1 MTPMSEQTP
10 STKGPGGRPIEESAF
25 GSVPPVG
32 SGRGFT
38 RTDEEVL
45 HVGHVITLV
54 RATFEGPAGEVMERD
69 VVQHPGAVAVVA
81 IDGDDVVLVNQYRPV
96 LERQMLELP
105 AGKLDV
111 PGEDRRTAA
120 RRELVEEAG
129 YDAPALVEL
138 GSFHNSIGF
147 CDEHTTIYLAT
158 ELVPATPAAG
168 SVEEEY
174 LTVER
179 VPLDGV
185 EVLIADGI
193 ITDAKTV
200 IGLLWTLRRMGC

>member
-1 MTPMSEQTP
+1 MSAQTAT
-10 STKGPGGRPIEESAF
+10 STSEWTSPAEAPASGC
-25 GSVPPVG
+25 VPTIVTG
-32 SGRGFT
+32 TGFT
-38 RTDEEVL
+38 RTGEEIL
-45 HVGHVITLV
+45 HVGHVITLA
-54 RATFEGPAGEVMERD
+54 RATFEGPAGEALERD
-69 VVQHPGAVAVVA
+69 VVHHPGAVAVVA
-81 IDGDDVVLVNQYRPV
+81 LDGDEVVLVRQYRPV
-96 LERQMLELP
+96 LEREMLELP

-111 PGEDRRTAA
+111 PGEDRPTAA

-129 YDAPALVEL
+129 YDAPGLVEL

-158 ELVPATPAAG
+158 ELVPDTAMAV

-179 VPLDGV
+179 VHLDEV
-185 EVLIADGI
+185 EGLIDDGT

-200 IGLLWTLRRMGC
+200 LGLLWTLRRLGR

>member
-45 HVGHVITLV
+45 HVGHVITLL

-129 YDAPALVEL
+129 YDAPDLVEL
-138 GSFHNSIGF
+138 GSFYNSVGF

-158 ELVPATPAAG
+158 ELVPAAPLAV
-168 SVEEEY
+168 SIEEEY
-174 LTVER
+174 LTVRR
-179 VPLDGV
+179 VTLAEV
-185 EVLIADGI
+185 EGLIADGT

-200 IGLLWTLRRMGC
+200 IGLLWTLRRLGC

>member
-1 MTPMSEQTP
+1 MSEQTSP
-10 STKGPGGRPIEESAF
+10 TDGPAPEPAAPARFPAGTRG
-25 GSVPPVG
+25 
-32 SGRGFT
+32 GFT
-38 RTDEEVL
+38 RTGEEVI
-45 HVGHVITLV
+45 HVGHVITLA

-69 VVQHPGAVAVVA
+69 VVHHPGAVAVVA
-81 IDGDDVVLVNQYRPV
+81 LDGDDVVLVDQYRPV

-111 PGEDRRTAA
+111 PGEDRATAA

-129 YDAPALVEL
+129 YDAVDLVEL

-158 ELVPATPAAG
+158 ELVGATPLAV

-179 VPLDGV
+179 VALDDV
-185 EVLIADGI
+185 EGLIADGT

-200 IGLLWTLRRMGC
+200 IGLLWTLRRLGR

>member
-1 MTPMSEQTP
+1 MSEQTP
-10 STKGPGGRPIEESAF
+10 FIKGPAWVPIEESAS
-25 GSVPPVG
+25 GAAPSGG
-32 SGRGFT
+32 SGLGFT

-45 HVGHVITLV
+45 HVGHVITLA

-69 VVQHPGAVAVVA
+69 VVHHPGAVAVVA
-81 IDGDDVVLVNQYRPV
+81 LDGDDVVLVDQYRPV

-111 PGEDRRTAA
+111 PGEGRLAAA

-129 YDAPALVEL
+129 YDAPDLEEL
-138 GSFHNSIGF
+138 GSFYNSVGF

-158 ELVPATPAAG
+158 ELVPAIPLAV
-168 SVEEEY
+168 SIEEEY
-174 LTVER
+174 LTVKR
-179 VPLDGV
+179 VSLDGV
-185 EVLIADGI
+185 EELIADGT

-200 IGLLWTLRRMGC
+200 IGLLWTLRRLGR

>member
-1 MTPMSEQTP
+1 MTPMSEQTSP
-10 STKGPGGRPIEESAF
+10 ADGPAGASATGGVPTT
-25 GSVPPVG
+25 GSDG
-32 SGRGFT
+32 GFT
-38 RTDEEVL
+38 RTGEEVL
-45 HVGHVITLV
+45 HVGHVITLA

-69 VVQHPGAVAVVA
+69 VVHHPGAVAVVA
-81 IDGDDVVLVNQYRPV
+81 LDGDDVVLVRQYRPV

-111 PGEDRRTAA
+111 PGEDRPTAA

-129 YDAPALVEL
+129 YDAPDLVEL
-138 GSFHNSIGF
+138 GTFHNSIGF

-158 ELVPATPAAG
+158 RLVGATPVAV

-179 VPLDGV
+179 VPLDDV
-185 EVLIADGI
+185 EGLIDDGT

-200 IGLLWTLRRMGC
+200 IGLLWTLRRLGR

>member
-1 MTPMSEQTP
+1 V
-10 STKGPGGRPIEESAF
+10 PIEESAS
-25 GSVPPVG
+25 GTAPPVRT
-32 SGRGFT
+32 GRGFI

-45 HVGHVITLV
+45 HVGHVITLA

-69 VVQHPGAVAVVA
+69 VVHHPGAVAVVA
-81 IDGDDVVLVNQYRPV
+81 IDGDDVVLVDQYRPV

-111 PGEDRRTAA
+111 PGEDRLTAA

-129 YDAPALVEL
+129 YDAPDLVEL
-138 GSFHNSIGF
+138 GSFYNSVGF

-158 ELVPATPAAG
+158 ELVRAAPLAV
-168 SVEEEY
+168 SIEEKY
-174 LTVER
+174 LTVKR
-179 VPLDGV
+179 VALAGV
-185 EVLIADGI
+185 EGLIADGT

-200 IGLLWTLRRMGC
+200 IGLLWTLRRLGC

>member
-1 MTPMSEQTP
+1 MSEQTP
-10 STKGPGGRPIEESAF
+10 STKGPVGVPIEESASGF
-25 GSVPPVG
+25 VPPVG
-32 SGRGFT
+32 SGGGFIL
-38 RTDEEVL
+38 TDEEVL
-45 HVGHVITLV
+45 HVGHVITLA

-69 VVQHPGAVAVVA
+69 LVHHPGAVAVVA

-120 RRELVEEAG
+120 RRELSEEAG

-158 ELVPATPAAG
+158 ELVPATPVAV

-174 LTVER
+174 LIVER
-179 VPLDGV
+179 VPLDRV
-185 EVLIADGI
+185 EVLIADGT

>member
-1 MTPMSEQTP
+1 MSEQTP
-10 STKGPGGRPIEESAF
+10 SAKGPVGVPIEESASGF
-25 GSVPPVG
+25 VPPVG
-32 SGRGFT
+32 SGGGFIL
-38 RTDEEVL
+38 TDEEVL
-45 HVGHVITLV
+45 HVGHVITLA

-69 VVQHPGAVAVVA
+69 LVHHPGAVAVVA

-120 RRELVEEAG
+120 RRELSEEAG

-158 ELVPATPAAG
+158 ELVPATPVAV

-179 VPLDGV
+179 VPLDRV
-185 EVLIADGI
+185 EVLVADGT

-200 IGLLWTLRRMGC
+200 IGLLWTLRRLGR

>member
-1 MTPMSEQTP
+1 MPEQTSP
-10 STKGPGGRPIEESAF
+10 AEAPASGTVPTPAPIPALNM
-25 GSVPPVG
+25 V
-32 SGRGFT
+32 SGHGFT
-38 RTDEEVL
+38 RTGEEIL
-45 HVGHVITLV
+45 HVGHVITLA

-69 VVQHPGAVAVVA
+69 VVHHPGAVAVVA
-81 IDGDDVVLVNQYRPV
+81 LDGDEVVLVRQYRPV
-96 LERQMLELP
+96 LEREMLELP

-111 PGEDRRTAA
+111 PGEDRPTAA

-129 YDAPALVEL
+129 LDAPDLIEL

-147 CDEHTTIYLAT
+147 CDEETTIYLAT
-158 ELVPATPAAG
+158 RLVPAAAVAV

-179 VPLDGV
+179 VGLDEV
-185 EVLIADGI
+185 EGLIGDGT

-200 IGLLWTLRRMGC
+200 LGLLWTLRRLGR